1 MKEASG
7 ELNMTVFVVTVVA
20 ALGVFFFTIIWPA
33 IRNNMASNTKCSD
46 AICSSEKNA
55 DGTVDCVYIDRKGN
69 KSEEFT
75 CVCKV

>member
-33 IRNNMASNTKCSD
+33 IKNNMASL
-46 AICSSEKNA
+46 EK
-55 DGTVDCVYIDRKGN
+55 K
-69 KSEEFT
+69 K
-75 CVCKV
+75 